1 MATRR
6 RRVLTWTAATLLVG
20 GLTVLA
26 WFHRAQVRSVP
37 GTLAHLHWGWV
48 PLAVLAESGS
58 MIALARNQ
66 RRLLTVRGDTLPLR
80 SAVAVVYASN
90 ALALSVPVAGAG
102 LGAGFSFRQF
112 RSRGVHPGMVGWAL
126 TVSGVMSALSF
137 ALVVAVG
144 AGISGNSAAI
154 LVGLTGAAVSA
165 VPVLLLLAA
174 VRSARVRVW
183 LLHAGNGVVRWCHR
197 VLKYPRTD
205 AIAELEEILDRVG
218 DVRAT
223 PWQYTVAF
231 SLALRNW
238 AGDLLCLLFAIK
250 ASASPTVPWHGLI
263 LAYCVAVTAGSAGL
277 TPGGIGVVEATLT
290 AGLVAAGM
298 PARYALSAVIVYRL
312 ISLWL
317 VVAVGWLIAARI
329 TGRHGPRE
337 VVEGE
342 EEHDDRTGRPPR
354 AE

>member
-1 MATRR
+1 MGTRR
-6 RRVLTWTAATLLVG
+6 RQVLAYTLAGLVAG

-26 WFHRAQVRSVP
+26 WFHRRQLRSALD
-37 GTLAHLHWGWV
+37 TLAHLHWGWV

-58 MIALARNQ
+58 MVALARNQ
-66 RRLLTVRGDTLPLR
+66 RQLLTVRGDTLQLR

-102 LGAGFSFRQF
+102 IGAGFSFRQF

-154 LVGLTGAAVSA
+154 TLGLTGAAVGTL
-165 VPVLLLLAA
+165 PVLVLLAA
-174 VRSARVRVW
+174 VRSARLRAR
-183 LLHAGNGVVRWCHR
+183 LLRGANAAVGWSHR
-197 VLKYPRTD
+197 VLRFPRTD

-231 SLALRNW
+231 SLSLRNW
-238 AGDLLCLLFAIK
+238 AGDLLCLLFSIK
-250 ASASPTVPWHGLI
+250 ASGSPTVPWHGLI
-263 LAYCVAVTAGSAGL
+263 LAYCVAVTAGGTGL

-298 PARYALSAVIVYRL
+298 PAKYALSSVIVYRL

-317 VVAVGWLIAARI
+317 VVAIGWLIAVRI
-329 TGRHGPRE
+329 SGGRGRGPQPP
-337 VVEGE
+337 
-342 EEHDDRTGRPPR
+342 DR
-354 AE
+354 